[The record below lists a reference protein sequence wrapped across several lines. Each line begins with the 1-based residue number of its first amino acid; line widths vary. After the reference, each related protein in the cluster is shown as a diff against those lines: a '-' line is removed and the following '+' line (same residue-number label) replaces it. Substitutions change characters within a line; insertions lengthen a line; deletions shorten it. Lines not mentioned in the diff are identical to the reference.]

1 MAGKSLGTLTIGIVA
16 DIGAYAKGIDQAM
29 TKTTEFQKSLDK
41 SLGVVD
47 NSYSKTMS
55 SMAKF
60 YQKQES
66 DQNKAIQAL
75 ALNTNSL
82 EGLMLRREAAQEH
95 LDSLFLESERTSI
108 KYIAAQKGIEN
119 SYIQGVMRLKA
130 LGLGMEQAGNKT
142 RLARHEM
149 LNFGYQINDVVVSL
163 ASGQRPLTVF
173 AQQGAQIGQ
182 IAASSGV
189 GVKGLAL
196 ALGDMAKA
204 AGRATAALALNPYF
218 LAFAAVVGS
227 ATLAVN
233 SLKDELSDNAALE
246 DMRYQIALAGG
257 DVDKFNAQLKELGGE
272 AVTLKDIFSVL
283 FDELDFST
291 ATAKFSE
298 FEDWLN
304 QRFYN
309 IARAAVASREAMK
322 AFLATE
328 SIEDAIDRGN
338 ESMGEFDAWWEDLKK
353 KFQQPLQT
361 RINTA
366 ALKAAGNDFDSLE
379 RKYQSVMDGIAQST
393 KDFARKHQQNID
405 DINKRWSNL
414 GIGDQSGRLA
424 DIAKENERYQKQIS
438 DYNKQQQKAAEKTAK
453 EKQKRPDYIKSINQE
468 LDNEIARAGMLNEAK
483 EREARLDK
491 MSETL
496 AKKKFA
502 QLSDKEKKIIEDKV
516 AVLEEEE
523 KKQKVVDALYS
534 GSSKRAVEEYTIQQ
548 AALLTALRKGYI
560 TQEEYNKSLY
570 ATEEAHK
577 AATDATYSF
586 QKSLEETQR
595 TYGVFGDELTIMKA
609 LTPEVMAGLTDGQI
623 EAAKQSIYLEEALKR
638 VNNELQNIWNDTS
651 GTDETIAARIK
662 ALNDALAGTGEG
674 KAKVK
679 ISQGYYDV
687 GMQDVKSSQ
696 NQSEFTKAGASS
708 IYSETTG
715 QYDELIKKEL
725 EWKNAREAGLVTVTQ
740 YENAMRD
747 LYSQQLQLDALNGQM
762 ESPFDAFSSGLDL
775 YASSFKG
782 TFSELQTIGQNFSQ
796 SLGDGIADA
805 FARSVVQGE
814 SFEELIYSLSQTI
827 LTELISSI
835 VRMGIQWALSAALG
849 NAAMSTAT
857 IASLGTVTT
866 AATASLATLTAATTA
881 AGLTSTAA
889 WTPAAIAASLAT
901 GGGNAAPATAG
912 INATA
917 LAGAAAIKGTA
928 LAGFESG
935 GYTGNGGIKDIAGV
949 VHGKEFVLNASAT
962 AKNRPYLEA
971 MNNGASFQDMAQ
983 PVSGGGVTIQQNLTV
998 SGAGDKQ
1005 LETML
1010 ANVARQSALEGAK
1023 QGYGLVAKDFN
1034 SNGTLRKTLR
1044 RK

>member
-41 SLGVVD
+41 SLGVID
-47 NSYSKTMS
+47 NSYSKSMS
-55 SMAKF
+55 AMAKF
-60 YQKQES
+60 YQNQ
-66 DQNKAIQAL
+66 DATQTKAIQAL
-75 ALNTNSL
+75 ALNTNSF
-82 EGLMLRREAAQEH
+82 EGLMLRREAALKK
-95 LDSLFLESERTSI
+95 LDATFSQSERTS
-108 KYIAAQKGIEN
+108 KEYIAAQSGIEN
-119 SYIQGVMRLKA
+119 SYTQGVMRLKA
-130 LGLGMEQAGNKT
+130 LGLGMEQTGNKT

-196 ALGDMAKA
+196 GLVDMARA
-204 AGRATAALALNPYF
+204 AGRATAAFALNPYF

-309 IARAAVASREAMK
+309 IARAAVASKEAMK

-338 ESMGEFDAWWEDLKK
+338 ESMGEFDAWWEGLKK
-353 KFQQPLQT
+353 KFQQPLET

-438 DYNKQQQKAAEKTAK
+438 DYNKQQQKAAERAAK
-453 EKQKRPDYIKSINQE
+453 EEQKRPDYIKSINLE
-468 LDNEIARAGMLNEAK
+468 LDNEIARAAMLNEAK

-491 MSETL
+491 ISETL

-502 QLSDKEKKIIEDKV
+502 QLSDKEKKIIEDKIT
-516 AVLEEEE
+516 ALEKEE
-523 KKQKVVDALYS
+523 KKQKAVDALYS

-548 AALLTALRKGYI
+548 AALLTALQKGYI
-560 TQEEYNKSLY
+560 TQEEYQESLY
-570 ATEEAHK
+570 GFREAYK
-577 AATDATYSF
+577 AATDAIYPF
-586 QKSLEETQR
+586 QKSLEETRR

-609 LTPEVMAGLTDGQI
+609 LTPEVMSGLTEGQI

-638 VNNELQNIWNDTS
+638 VNNELQKIWNDTS

-662 ALNDALAGTGEG
+662 ALQEAFAGTGEI
-674 KAKVK
+674 K
-679 ISQGYYDV
+679 ITQGYYDV
-687 GMQDVKSSQ
+687 GMQDVKASQ
-696 NQSEFTKAGASS
+696 NQQTFTTVGASS
-708 IYSETTG
+708 IYSETSG
-715 QYDELIKKEL
+715 QYDQLIKKEL

-747 LYSQQLQLDALNGQM
+747 LYSQQLQLDALNGKM
-762 ESPFDAFSSGLDL
+762 ESPFDAFSSGLNL

-805 FARSVVQGE
+805 FARSVVQGDSFKE
-814 SFEELIYSLSQTI
+814 SLHSLSQTI
-827 LTELISSI
+827 LTELVGSI
-835 VRMGIQWALSAALG
+835 VQMGIKYALASAMGKSLTAEQLLGIASVKAAGSAA
-849 NAAMSTAT
+849 NASTVAEM
-857 IASLGTVTT
+857 
-866 AATASLATLTAATTA
+866 AATAPIKATDAA
-881 AGLTSTAA
+881 LTS
-889 WTPAAIAASLAT
+889 ASTFGAS
-901 GGGNAAPATAG
+901 
-912 INATA
+912 A
-917 LAGAAAIKGTA
+917 LAGAAALGAILA
-928 LAGFESG
+928 LALGSIAGFESG
-935 GYTGNGGIKDIAGV
+935 GYTGNGGIKDIAGF
-949 VHGKEFVLNASAT
+949 VHGQEFVMKASAT

-983 PVSGGGVTIQQNLTV
+983 PVSGGGVTIQQSISV

-1010 ANVARQSALEGAK
+1010 ASVARQSALQGAK
-1023 QGYGLVAKDFN
+1023 EGYKMVAKDFN